1 MQNIKKYL
9 EEKAKESYEYELRN
23 IPKRVKAFYDAEYI
37 CNKWMFGDLERS
49 YSCNTLTAERVYFPF
64 SIYLK
69 LSPNDDICTEC
80 MLFLEEIEEERKIE
94 FDDYY
99 ISDEDALKCFSSN
112 YLYIHFIQHGEGKCR
127 ILYRT
132 EEKLVTQK
140 ERFREVVCL

>member
-1 MQNIKKYL
+1 MQNIRKYL
-9 EEKAKESYEYELRN
+9 EEKAKESYEYDLRN

-49 YSCNTLTAERVYFPF
+49 YHCGVLTADRVYFPF
-64 SIYLK
+64 HIHLK

-94 FDDYY
+94 FEDYFNT
-99 ISDEDALKCFSSN
+99 DEDVLKVFSGG
-112 YLYIHFIQHGEGKCR
+112 YLYIYFVQHGEGKCR